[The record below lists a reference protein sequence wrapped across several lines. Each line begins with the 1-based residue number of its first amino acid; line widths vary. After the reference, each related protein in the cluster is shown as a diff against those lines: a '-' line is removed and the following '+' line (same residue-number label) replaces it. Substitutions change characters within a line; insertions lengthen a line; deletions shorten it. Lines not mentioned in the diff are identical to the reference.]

1 MQEKSKFADQITK
14 PMKKTIVVLSALA
27 LTGLFP
33 SCQKERAINPAAPI
47 AVQSFTNGQIIPNQY
62 IVVLKDEIVSS
73 DMKLASIPAYAD
85 RVLAVN
91 SFSRQL
97 LAENNIVAGNN
108 ISQTY
113 AEALKG
119 FAATLSPTQA
129 DNLKNDNR
137 IAFIEP
143 DRMFVLGGKPGGG
156 GGGAA
161 QVTPW
166 GIARVG
172 SADGTGKTAWIIDTG
187 VDLTHPDL
195 NVDLARAKTFITA
208 GLDAQSPND
217 LNGHGTHVSGTIA
230 AKNNTTGVI
239 GVAYGA
245 KVVPVKVL
253 DRNGSGSY
261 SGVIAG
267 VDYVAA
273 TAAAGDAAN
282 MSLGG
287 PISVALDNA
296 IMNAASKGIIF
307 ALAAGNDGADA
318 NNNSP
323 GHINGANIF
332 TISAMDNTDK
342 FASFSNYGNP
352 PVDFCAPGV
361 SVYSCWK
368 GGAYNTISGTSMATP
383 HVTGLLLLNGVNI
396 VTSGYVTSDPD
407 GNADPIAHH

>member
-1 MQEKSKFADQITK
+1 
-14 PMKKTIVVLSALA
+14 MKNNIVLVSALVVA
-27 LTGLFP
+27 TGLLS
-33 SCQKERAINPAAPI
+33 SCHKESIVNPASPA
-47 AVQSFTNGQIIPNQY
+47 AVQNFTNGQIIPNQY
-62 IVVLKDEIVSS
+62 IVVLKDELVSS
-73 DMKLASIPAYAD
+73 QMRLASLPAYAD
-85 RVLAVN
+85 RIQAIH
-91 SFSRQL
+91 SFSGQM
-97 LAENNIVAGNN
+97 LAENNIVAANN
-108 ISQTY
+108 INQTY
-113 AEALKG
+113 AEAVKG
-119 FAATLSPTQA
+119 FAATLSSTQA
-129 DNLKNDNR
+129 DRLKNDSR
-137 IAFIEP
+137 VAFIEP

-156 GGGAA
+156 TGSAP

-195 NVDLARAKTFITA
+195 NVDAARGRTFITL
-208 GLDAQSPND
+208 GSDANSPND

-245 KVVPVKVL
+245 TVIPVKVL
-253 DRNGSGSY
+253 DRNGSGAY
-261 SGVIAG
+261 SAVIAG

-296 IMNAASKGIIF
+296 IMNAASKGILF
-307 ALAAGNDGADA
+307 ALAAGNDGANA
-318 NNNSP
+318 NNTSP
-323 GHINGANIF
+323 AHINGANIF
-332 TISAMDNTDK
+332 TVSAMDNTDK

-396 VTSGYVTSDPD
+396 VTNGYVTGDPD
-407 GNADPIAHH
+407 GNPDPIAHH